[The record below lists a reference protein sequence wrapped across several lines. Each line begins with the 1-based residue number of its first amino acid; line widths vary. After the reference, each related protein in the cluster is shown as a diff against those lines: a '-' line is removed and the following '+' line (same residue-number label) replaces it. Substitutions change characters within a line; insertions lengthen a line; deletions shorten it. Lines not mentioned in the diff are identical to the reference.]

1 LKTEILLKRSVVAV
15 ALTLASTHVV
25 MAQDGAKPIQ
35 KVMVTGS
42 NIRHVDAE
50 TASPVQV
57 LKREDIERLGVN
69 SVREALD
76 TLTASD
82 NVLSDLS
89 GSNSFASGGTGASL
103 RGLGKQSTLVL
114 LNSRRVAPYAL
125 ADYNEVFTNLD
136 TLPISAVER
145 IEVLKNGGSAIYGS
159 DAVAG
164 VINIITRSDYDG
176 VVARMA
182 HYQSTETSAF
192 TTTTAS
198 ITGGWGNLATDRYNI
213 LANVEVF
220 QRNGVMWREV
230 VDGINPI
237 YGKKFSAVA
246 EGSGQMFGNRGAPST
261 FSYPGNLIGQGAL
274 PGCTTKDASGLC
286 VHDRFSRFQVQP
298 AADRANALVAA
309 RFDLGNGLESYSE
322 LLYSHT
328 KTEYQSAYNTYG
340 STTANTVWGDPRTN
354 ASKTFIYRKLPATHP
369 LNTSGKALE
378 LRYRFSD
385 APSGSSAEG
394 DQYRLLTG
402 LKGNY
407 KGYEWDSA
415 AGIMGGK
422 VTQRS
427 QGSFSDSGFKQVI
440 GDYRN
445 ANDPLFFN
453 RDYKI
458 GQQNSVATLNTLFP
472 TYGYDGKTTHYFVDG
487 KITGEIAQLNGRPV
501 GVAAGGDVRHE
512 SFDISP
518 TANLRAGDIVGNG
531 ASIAKAGRNAG
542 SAFAEINVPL
552 ASKLELIGAGRVDK
566 FGSFD
571 AHFSPKVAARWEV
584 APQLLVRGTFETGFR
599 APNLTESAESTKFA
613 FSNSVVDPKRCDQA
627 QALAKDLRA
636 AAAALPS
643 TDPNK
648 ALLTARADIVNRDE
662 CATGVATITR
672 NNPDLKPET
681 SRVKSVGFVL
691 EPVKGTSF
699 TLDYWHIVRKDEI
712 GIKDRNDLLASE
724 DSLPKG
730 VINRSTDLSNDTT
743 FITPEERA
751 KYGVTAGRL
760 VSISGQFENVAKTR
774 THGIDFAFKS
784 SFDTAAGRLTLDGNS
799 TYLLN
804 YQNWAPGLDAY
815 GDNLAGRYG
824 SPKLV
829 ANTSASLKTGNF
841 TNSLRAV
848 FEKGT
853 SLNTDYFDASYTLK
867 GCTAKGWTADE
878 CRIADYHRLDY
889 TLKWTGIKNLT
900 LQLYVR
906 NIQNKRPPY
915 NLRSFNASGGAVI
928 PQSRE
933 DVQRRMVRVTAEYKF
948 K

>member
-1 LKTEILLKRSVVAV
+1 MQAEILLKRSVVAV
-15 ALTLASTHVV
+15 ALTLASTQVV
-25 MAQDGAKPIQ
+25 MAQSGAQPIQ
-35 KVMVTGS
+35 KVVVTGS

-57 LKREDIERLGVN
+57 MKREDIERLGVN

-76 TLTASD
+76 TITSSD

-164 VINIITRSDYDG
+164 VINIITRADYNG
-176 VVARMA
+176 VTGRAA
-182 HYQSTETSAF
+182 HYQSLESSTF
-192 TTTTAS
+192 NTTTAS
-198 ITGGWGNLATDRYNI
+198 LTGGWGNLSTDRYNVI
-213 LANVEVF
+213 ANVEVF
-220 QRNGVMWREV
+220 QRNSVMWREV
-230 VDGINPI
+230 VDNINPI
-237 YGKKFSAVA
+237 YGKKFPAVA
-246 EGSGQMFGNRGAPST
+246 EKSGQMFGNRGLPST

-298 AADRANALVAA
+298 SSDRVNAL
-309 RFDLGNGLESYSE
+309 LGATFALSNGIESYSE
-322 LLYSHT
+322 LLYSRT
-328 KTEYQSAYNTYG
+328 KTEYQGAFNTYG
-340 STTANTVWGDPRTN
+340 STTANAVWGDPRTN
-354 ASKTFIYRKLPATHP
+354 ASKTFIYRRLPATHP
-369 LNTSGKALE
+369 LNTSGKPLE

-385 APSGSSAEG
+385 APSGSEAES

-402 LKGNY
+402 LKGEY
-407 KGYEWDSA
+407 KGYEWDTA
-415 AGIMGGK
+415 IGMMGGK

-427 QGSFSDSGFKQVI
+427 RGSFSDSGFKQVI
-440 GDYRN
+440 GDYTVT
-445 ANDPLFFN
+445 NDPLFFN
-453 RDYKI
+453 RDYKL
-458 GQQNSVATLNTLFP
+458 GQPNSEATLNTLFP
-472 TYGYDGKTTHYFVDG
+472 SYGYDGKTTQYFVDG
-487 KITGEIAQLNGRPV
+487 KFTGEVTKLNGRGV
-501 GVAAGGDVRHE
+501 GVAAGGEIRHE

-518 TANLRAGDIVGNG
+518 TANLRAGDIVSNG
-531 ASIAKAGRNAG
+531 ASLAKASRNAA
-542 SAFAEINVPL
+542 SAFAEINVPV
-552 ASKLELIGAGRVDK
+552 AAKLELIGAARVDK

-571 AHFSPKVAARWEV
+571 AHVSPKIAARWEV
-584 APQLLVRGTFETGFR
+584 APQLMVRGTFETGFR

-613 FSNSVVDPKRCDQA
+613 FSNGIVDPKRCDQA
-627 QALAKDLRA
+627 QALAQDLRK
-636 AAAALPS
+636 AAAALPA

-648 ALLTARADIVNRDE
+648 AITVARADTVQSTE
-662 CATGVATITR
+662 CAGGVATITR

-681 SRVKSVGFVL
+681 SKIKSVGFVL
-691 EPVKGTSF
+691 EPIKGTSF
-699 TLDYWHIVRKDEI
+699 TVDYWNIVRKDEI
-712 GIKDRNDLLASE
+712 GIKDRNELLDAE
-724 DSLPKG
+724 DSLPAG
-730 VINRSTDLSNDTT
+730 VVNRQKDLSADTT
-743 FITPEERA
+743 FITAEERQ
-751 KYGVTAGRL
+751 KYGVTSGRL
-760 VSISGQFENVAKTR
+760 ISIVGQFENVAKTR
-774 THGIDFAFKS
+774 THGVDFAFKTG
-784 SFDTAAGRLTLDGNS
+784 FNTPVGRLSLDGNS

-804 YQNWAPGLDAY
+804 YQNFAPSLNAY

-824 SPKLV
+824 SSKFI
-829 ANTSASLKTGNF
+829 ANTTAALKTGNF

-853 SLNTDYFDASYTLK
+853 SLNTDYFDANYTIK
-867 GCTAKGWTADE
+867 GCAARGWTESE
-878 CRIADYHRLDY
+878 CRIADYSRLDY
-889 TLKWTGIKNLT
+889 TMKWTGIKDLA
-900 LQLYVR
+900 LSVYIR

-915 NLRSFNASGGAVI
+915 NLRSFNATGGGVI

-933 DVQRRMVRVTAEYKF
+933 DVQRRMIRVTAEYKF